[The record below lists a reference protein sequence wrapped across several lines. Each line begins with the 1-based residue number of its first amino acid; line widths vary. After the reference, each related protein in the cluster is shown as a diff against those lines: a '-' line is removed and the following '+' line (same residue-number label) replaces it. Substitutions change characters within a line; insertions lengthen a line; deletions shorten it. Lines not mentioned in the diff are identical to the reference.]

1 MIKVI
6 VKRVSINRLIH
17 TCVSFLEGTKNET
30 PKGFYHWWFFWI
42 HNSNKFIKRV
52 CHTTDL
58 NNRINDSEEGVAFTW
73 VIVTCSDEM
82 KFIINFATITEHTKS
97 ADGLAPLCNR
107 EFVDTVM
114 STADRKSS
122 SIPKNF
128 WMQSLYMSLYCI
140 TWIYL
145 FVKNFNGIRIQYLT
159 HWILNKKR
167 RWQNDI

>member
-1 MIKVI
+1 MIKFV

-82 KFIINFATITEHTKS
+82 EFIINFSTITEHTKS
-97 ADGLAPLCNR
+97 LISWYSG
-107 EFVDTVM
+107 TGM
-114 STADRKSS
+114 STYFNVEIVWTDPQSRHRLLVPFIGNIQNVGLNSVVRF
-122 SIPKNF
+122 NF
-128 WMQSLYMSLYCI
+128 PVC
-140 TWIYL
+140 
-145 FVKNFNGIRIQYLT
+145 N
-159 HWILNKKR
+159 
-167 RWQNDI
+167 